1 MDWLAL
7 FGIIAFA
14 VGLMASI
21 ALHEIGHLLPAKL
34 FGIKVTQYMVGFGRT
49 VWSRRRGETEYG
61 FKAIPLGGYVRM
73 IGMFPPEPGAD
84 PHKLRQASTGP
95 FQSLIEDARKAAK
108 EEIQPGD
115 EDRVFFRQPW
125 PKKLVVMLGGPM
137 MNVVIAFALV
147 AGVLFT
153 FGNFD
158 KPILEPTVASV
169 SECVI
174 PASEERV
181 QCTGEDPI
189 SPAAEAEVRP
199 GDRIVSVD
207 GVPIGEWTD
216 AQLAIRDRPDRTVDV
231 VVERAVDEAAT
242 EFETLRL
249 SVHLLE
255 SERPTLDSTAD
266 AIEYEKVG
274 FFGVSPVIAGYEK
287 EDVAGAI
294 GWVGGFTV
302 TMAEA
307 VAGIPQRMVGV
318 WDAAFGGG
326 ERDPEGPVGI
336 VGAGRIG
343 GEIASLDAVPASSRV
358 ASFVMLLASFNM
370 AIALFN
376 LIPLLPLD
384 GGHAAGALWEGIK
397 RGWARLTGRPAP
409 RPVDV
414 AKALP
419 LAYGMAAVLVSMA
432 VLLLYA
438 DIVNPI
444 TLSG

>member
-1 MDWLAL
+1 MDLLAL
-7 FGIIAFA
+7 VGIIAFA

-49 VWSRRRGETEYG
+49 IWSRRRGETEYG
-61 FKAIPLGGYVRM
+61 IKSIPLGGYVRM

-84 PHKLRQASTGP
+84 PRKLRQASTGP
-95 FQSLIEDARKAAK
+95 FQALIEDARKAAK
-108 EEIQPGD
+108 QEIQPGD
-115 EDRVFFRQPW
+115 EDRVFYRQPW

-137 MNVVIAFALV
+137 MNVLIAFVLV

-153 FGNFD
+153 FGNTD

-174 PASEERV
+174 PASEGRV
-181 QCTGEDPI
+181 QCTDEDPAA
-189 SPAAEAEVRP
+189 PAAEAGLQA
-199 GDRIVSVD
+199 GDQIVAVD
-207 GVPIGEWTD
+207 GVAVEEWSD
-216 AQLAIRDRPDRTVDV
+216 AQHAIRERPNETVDI
-231 VVERAVDEAAT
+231 VVERPVDEEGSAT
-242 EFETLRL
+242 RTVTL
-249 SVHLLE
+249 SAHLAS
-255 SERPTLDSTAD
+255 SERPTLDSTRD
-266 AIEYEKVG
+266 NVEYEDVG
-274 FFGVSPVIAGYEK
+274 FLGVSPVVLGYER
-287 EDVAGAI
+287 EDIGGAVAWI
-294 GWVGGFTV
+294 GDFTG
-302 TMAEA
+302 TMANA
-307 VAGIPQRMVGV
+307 VAGIPQKMVGV

-343 GEIASLDAVPASSRV
+343 GEIASLDEVPGSAKV

-384 GGHAAGALWEGIK
+384 GGHVAGALWEGVK
-397 RGWARLTGRPAP
+397 RGWARLMRRPAP

-444 TLSG
+444 TLRG

>member
-1 MDWLAL
+1 MDLLAL
-7 FGIIAFA
+7 VGIIAFA

-34 FGIKVTQYMVGFGRT
+34 FGVKVTQYMVGFGRT

-61 FKAIPLGGYVRM
+61 IKSIPLGGYVRM
-73 IGMFPPEPGAD
+73 IGMFPPAPGDD
-84 PHKLRQASTGP
+84 PNKLRQASTGP
-95 FQSLIEDARKAAK
+95 FQALIEDARKAAK
-108 EEIQPGD
+108 EEIRPGD
-115 EDRVFFRQPW
+115 EDRVFYRQPW

-137 MNVVIAFALV
+137 MNVLIAFVLA

-153 FGNFD
+153 FGNTD
-158 KPILEPTVASV
+158 EPILEPTVASV

-174 PASEERV
+174 PASEGRTE
-181 QCTGEDPI
+181 CTAEDPAA
-189 SPAAEAEVRP
+189 PAAEAGLKP
-199 GDRIVSVD
+199 GDQIVSVD
-207 GVPIGEWTD
+207 GVPVAQWED
-216 AQLAIRDRPDRTVDV
+216 AQHAIRERPNETVDI
-231 VVERAVDEAAT
+231 VVERAVGDGSAT
-242 EFETLRL
+242 ETVTLSTQL
-249 SVHLLE
+249 AS
-255 SERPTLDSTAD
+255 SERPTLDSTRD
-266 AIEYEKVG
+266 DIEYEEVG
-274 FFGVSPVIAGYEK
+274 FLGVSPVVVGYER
-287 EDVAGAI
+287 EDLGGAI
-294 GWVGGFTV
+294 AWVGNFTV

-307 VAGIPQRMVGV
+307 VAGIPQKMVGV

-343 GEIASLDAVPASSRV
+343 GEIASLDEVPGSAKV

-384 GGHAAGALWEGIK
+384 GGHVAGALWEGVK
-397 RGWARLTGRPAP
+397 RGWARLTRRPAP

-419 LAYGMAAVLVSMA
+419 LAYGMAAVLISMA

-444 TLSG
+444 TLRG